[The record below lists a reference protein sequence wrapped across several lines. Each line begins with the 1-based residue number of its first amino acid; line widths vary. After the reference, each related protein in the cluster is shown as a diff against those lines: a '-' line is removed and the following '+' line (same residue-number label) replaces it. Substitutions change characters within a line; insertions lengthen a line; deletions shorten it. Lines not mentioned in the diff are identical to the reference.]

1 MSFGRVADRSLIAMV
16 NAFVWGVVGA
26 YMISTALLGLM
37 VWEIKDLEIKD

>member
-1 MSFGRVADRSLIAMV
+1 MV
-16 NAFVWGVVGA
+16 NAFVLGVLTT